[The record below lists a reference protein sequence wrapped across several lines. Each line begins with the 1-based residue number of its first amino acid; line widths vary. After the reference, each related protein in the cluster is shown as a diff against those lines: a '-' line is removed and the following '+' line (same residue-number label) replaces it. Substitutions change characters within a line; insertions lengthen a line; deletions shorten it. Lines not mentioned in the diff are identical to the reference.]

1 LELVDDPQV
10 MFFDEPS
17 SGLDSVSTTHCLKL
31 LKKMANQGGRT
42 IICTIHQPSALIFM
56 SFDHI
61 YAIAGGQCIY
71 QGASDKVAPFLSQL
85 NLNCPPFHNP
95 ADYLLEVSTNDY
107 GYHNDK
113 LVAKIQNGKNREF
126 RNDPQ
131 PSQYNRN
138 QLTLTPSN
146 GAANNLG
153 VCVKLAKL
161 FIFDPR
167 KFCNNN
173 SELYATSFLRQ
184 FYFLYLRTFLLICRN
199 PSLSL
204 MRLAIHILVAFFI
217 GIIYYQTGNSAKFLM
232 NNFKFIFYT
241 VMFLMF
247 TAFSSLQI
255 TFPSELPVIKREHF
269 NRWYSFTAYYTSLIL
284 ADIPFQILCTSL
296 YILITY
302 FLTDQPLEWSR
313 FAGFFIINLLC
324 TFVAQGLG
332 MVVSSLFSVKY
343 GCIFGNFFI
352 CPFLVF
358 SGFFVQ
364 MNHAH
369 SALHWLFKISFLKY
383 ALEGCVYSL
392 LGFNRE
398 RIECDESDEKLNYC
412 RYSYPN
418 QLLRDIGVQECAKDN
433 NNSTLTCD
441 EMMYENQKHD
451 FSKTIIVLILF
462 IVVFRLIAFCIMR
475 YRLKH

>member
-1 LELVDDPQV
+1 

-17 SGLDSVSTTHCLKL
+17 SGLDSVSTTHCLSL
-31 LKKMANQGGRT
+31 LKNMAKNDGRT
-42 IICTIHQPSALIFM
+42 IICTIHQPSALIFET
-56 SFDHI
+56 FDHI
-61 YAIAGGQCIY
+61 YAIADGECIY
-71 QGASDKVAPFLSQL
+71 QGASDKVVPFLSQL
-85 NLNCPPFHNP
+85 ELKCPPFHNP

-107 GYHNDK
+107 GYHNEK
-113 LVAKIQNGKNREF
+113 LVAKIQNGKNHEF
-126 RNDPQ
+126 RKDPHSLQ
-131 PSQYNRN
+131 HNRN
-138 QLTLTPSN
+138 QLTISATNSA
-146 GAANNLG
+146 GNNPLS

-167 KFCNNN
+167 KFCNN
-173 SELYATSFLRQ
+173 SELYSTSFLRQ
-184 FYFLYLRTFLLICRN
+184 FYFLYIRTFLLISRN
-199 PSLSL
+199 PSLSV
-204 MRLAIHILVAFFI
+204 MRLGIHIFVAFFI
-217 GIIYYQTGNSAKFLM
+217 GIIYYQTGNSAKYLM
-232 NNFKFIFYT
+232 NNFKFIFYS
-241 VMFLMF
+241 VMFMMF

-255 TFPSELPVIKREHF
+255 SFPSELPVIKREHF

-302 FLTDQPLEWSR
+302 ILTSQPLEWSR

-324 TFVAQGLG
+324 SFVAQGLG

-352 CPFLVF
+352 CPFLIF

-369 SALHWLFKISFLKY
+369 QALHWLFKISFIKY
-383 ALEGCVYSL
+383 ALEGSVYSL

-398 RIECDESDEKLNYC
+398 KIECDESDEKLNYC

-418 QLLRDIGVQECAKDN
+418 QLLRDIGMQECAKDI
-433 NNSTLTCD
+433 NSTLTCD
-441 EMMYENQKHD
+441 EIMYENQKHD
-451 FSKTIIVLILF
+451 FSKTIIVLIIF
-462 IVVFRLIAFCIMR
+462 IVAFRLIAFCIMR